1 MTLQSWGRIS
11 NTNPRST
18 FTSPISLLD
27 IETEAEGEEL
37 MLTKSR
43 GYVVVATKMNTPAP
57 QRLVQPITKHKRRR
71 RRGLTQKKKKV

>member
-1 MTLQSWGRIS
+1 
-11 NTNPRST
+11 
-18 FTSPISLLD
+18 
-27 IETEAEGEEL
+27 

-71 RRGLTQKKKKV
+71 RRGLMQKKNV